1 MGKGSD
7 SGLPLFDRLVDA
19 EVEEERARST
29 PRRGD
34 RDNPLT
40 VTEALKTANRALDSR
55 IGTIWIEGE
64 AAEVSR
70 SAAGHVY
77 FTLKDESGQLSA
89 IMWASD
95 VRRLRFELEEGVRLL
110 CRGNLGVYE
119 ASGRFQFYAK
129 TAQPAGVGEEALAL
143 EQLKQKLAAEGL
155 FDAER
160 KRPLPALPARIGV
173 VTSRA
178 AAALRDIIRVVQRR
192 FPVPI
197 LLADAQVQGADA
209 PRQIVEALEAIARHS
224 VDVVIVGRGGGS
236 AQDLAAFNDERVV
249 RAVAA
254 CPVPT
259 ISAVGHEV
267 DVTLTD
273 LAADRRA
280 ATPSQAGEIVVPVLA
295 DLSAALDKEQRRL
308 DRELALVLRHARQEL
323 EQLAASAQGHVG
335 VGVAQRR
342 RVLGDLEKRLAGCHP
357 AAQLTANRALLRELD
372 VRSAAAFERR
382 AERGKR
388 AIAELSGRLHAMSPL
403 RTLERGYAIARAG
416 EQVLT
421 AATQVSPGD
430 AIDVRL
436 ARGSL
441 DCRVEQVRDQ
451 TKNDSSRDD
460 EE

>member
-7 SGLPLFDRLVDA
+7 SGMPLFDRLVGA
-19 EVEEERARST
+19 EVEEERARSA
-29 PRRGD
+29 PRPGD
-34 RDNPLT
+34 KDNPLS
-40 VTEALKTANRALDSR
+40 VTEALKAANRVLDSQ

-77 FTLKDESGQLSA
+77 FTLKDEAGALSSV
-89 IMWASD
+89 MWGSD
-95 VRRLRFELEEGVRLL
+95 VRRLRFKLEDGVRLL

-119 ASGRFQFYAK
+119 SSGRFQFYAK

-155 FDAER
+155 FDVSR
-160 KRPLPALPARIGV
+160 KRPLPALPTRIGV
-173 VTSRA
+173 VTSRK
-178 AAALRDIIRVVQRR
+178 AAALGDIIRVVQRR

-197 LLADAQVQGADA
+197 LLAETQVQGPDA
-209 PRQIVEALEAIARHS
+209 PRQIVLALEAIARQP

-259 ISAVGHEV
+259 IAAVGHEV

-273 LAADRRA
+273 LVADRRA
-280 ATPSQAGEIVVPVLA
+280 ATPSQAGEIVVPVLT

-308 DRELALVLRHARQEL
+308 DRELALRLRNARQEL
-323 EQLAASAQGHVG
+323 EQLAAAAQGRVT
-335 VGVAQRR
+335 ACTTLRR
-342 RVLGDLEKRLAGCHP
+342 RGLGDVEKRLAGCHP
-357 AAQLTANRALLRELD
+357 AAQLAANRALVRELD
-372 VRSAAAFERR
+372 VRGATAFERR
-382 AERGKR
+382 HERGKR
-388 AIAELSGRLHAMSPL
+388 QIGELSGRLHAMSPL
-403 RTLERGYAIARAG
+403 STLERGYAIARAG
-416 EQVLT
+416 QQVVT
-421 AATQVSPGD
+421 AATQVAPGD

-451 TKNDSSRDD
+451 AKDD
-460 EE
+460 ASLDDPE